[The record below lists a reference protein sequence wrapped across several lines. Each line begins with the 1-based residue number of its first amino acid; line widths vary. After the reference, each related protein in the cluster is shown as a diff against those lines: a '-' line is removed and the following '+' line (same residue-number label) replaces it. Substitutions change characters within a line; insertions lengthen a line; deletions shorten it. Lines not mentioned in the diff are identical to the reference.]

1 MVHLPQEDE
10 SLDYKEQLSSQY
22 NKSCRILATYLTEM
36 MIAYAKGRST
46 RNIIHTNEQGVIIG
60 LWNIVLNKIQ
70 QELNKMFVFQ
80 LTEVVEGYLET
91 YLKDSLSKDL
101 YKWRKH

>member
-1 MVHLPQEDE
+1 
-10 SLDYKEQLSSQY
+10 
-22 NKSCRILATYLTEM
+22 M

-60 LWNIVLNKIQ
+60 LWTKWHGAVKSLARREINFKLKNYNEHPLAWNIVLNKIQ

>member
-1 MVHLPQEDE
+1 VK
-10 SLDYKEQLSSQY
+10 SLARREINFKLKNY
-22 NKSCRILATYLTEM
+22 NEHPLAW
-36 MIAYAKGRST
+36 S
-46 RNIIHTNEQGVIIG
+46 
-60 LWNIVLNKIQ
+60 IVLNKIQ